1 MRLDGLTEHQIAL
14 LDMMWECET
23 PRELI
28 ELRETLT
35 QSEQKTMDVLIHLV
49 HMETVEP
56 EILAMKEFPM
66 VQMLL
71 EKIKNGK
78 YTQYFECGARARSPS
93 PLSLCGFGTSPWSD
107 PPRIQL
113 RWLDPPR
120 SYCILCFTYGCVA
133 QLDRATDF

>member
-1 MRLDGLTEHQIAL
+1 MRIDGLTEHQIVL

-35 QSEQKTMDVLIHLV
+35 RSEQKTMDVLIHLV

-78 YTQYFECGARARSPS
+78 YT
-93 PLSLCGFGTSPWSD
+93 
-107 PPRIQL
+107 
-113 RWLDPPR
+113 
-120 SYCILCFTYGCVA
+120 
-133 QLDRATDF
+133 